1 VNTSNQ
7 FDGFFYKS
15 NFRIIMGLGNFLR
28 AQLLRKFLPIGSFGM
43 APAVLKEKKD
53 DSSPESSQGS
63 AASVAKFYIILKQII
78 FRIT

>member
-1 VNTSNQ
+1 MNTSNQ

-63 AASVAKFYIILKQII
+63 DEGDEKRMRTVNKI
-78 FRIT
+78 

>member
-1 VNTSNQ
+1 
-7 FDGFFYKS
+7 
-15 NFRIIMGLGNFLR
+15 MGLGNFLR

-63 AASVAKFYIILKQII
+63 DEGDEKRMRTVNKIEYDLFCIRAASGTKF
-78 FRIT
+78 